1 MAGTS
6 EAGPSAF
13 HSAFHIIDYLLRPWQ
28 VQMKPAPLPCRGR
41 VSSSQ
46 IRMQSPCSQPAT
58 EEVFPHT
65 LTVHFLLSQ
74 SLPGVG
80 FPHSDKAECHI
91 SATDTVPLFPGSSLA
106 ALDTVLH
113 LCLSSY
119 WLCRIGEKDIA
130 TDVQLSIPAR
140 WPPQPGHRA
149 LPGRVGP
156 QHTRK

>member
-1 MAGTS
+1 MAGTN

-13 HSAFHIIDYLLRPWQ
+13 YCALHMIDDLLLPWQ
-28 VQMKPAPLPCRGR
+28 VQMKPAPLHRRRR

-58 EEVFPHT
+58 EEVPLHT
-65 LTVHFLLSQ
+65 LTVKLLLSQ
-74 SLPGVG
+74 TPPGVG
-80 FPHSDKAECHI
+80 FPPSDKAEGHI
-91 SATDTVPLFPGSSLA
+91 HATGAVPLLPSSSLA
-106 ALDTVLH
+106 AWDTALH
-113 LCLSSY
+113 VNMSSY
-119 WLCRIGEKDIA
+119 WPRRFREKDIA

-156 QHTRK
+156 QHTRT